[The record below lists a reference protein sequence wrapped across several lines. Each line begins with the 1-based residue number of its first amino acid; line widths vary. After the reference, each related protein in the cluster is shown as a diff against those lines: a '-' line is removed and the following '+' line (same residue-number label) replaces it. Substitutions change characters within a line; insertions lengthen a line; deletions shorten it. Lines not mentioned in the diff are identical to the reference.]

1 MSRKY
6 TNYTH
11 KKSMDLE
18 DLLNEFDIEALLLE
32 LTTPG
37 LEEFDLSWPDIDSTL
52 QQVNVI
58 DIDKLLR
65 DLEVLY

>member
-1 MSRKY
+1 MSKKY

>member
-1 MSRKY
+1 
-6 TNYTH
+6 
-11 KKSMDLE
+11 MDLE
-18 DLLNEFDIEALLLE
+18 DLLSEFYIEALLLE